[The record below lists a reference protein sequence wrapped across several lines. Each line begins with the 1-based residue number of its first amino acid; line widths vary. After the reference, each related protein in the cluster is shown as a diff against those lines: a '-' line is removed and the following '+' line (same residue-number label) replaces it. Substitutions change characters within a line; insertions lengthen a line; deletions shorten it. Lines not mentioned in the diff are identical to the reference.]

1 MASLN
6 LDKLSAV
13 AKSAIGLVVV
23 VLLGVGYFL
32 VFYTELAS
40 AIERAQQAEL
50 GLRNELVEARQNEH
64 LYQKDLAELTQRE
77 QRQNQLSKILPNST
91 EYPAFLSAIQSA
103 ANVSGV
109 TLTAWAPQPE
119 GVEKFYARVPMRLE
133 LQGRFHQIAKFFYG
147 VGQLD
152 RIINMENITMTEPK
166 VVDQDTVIRVTG
178 LATAFRTLG
187 VTESTQSKRPPT
199 KGAKK

>member
-6 LDKLSAV
+6 LDKLSPV
-13 AKSAIGLVVV
+13 ARLAIGLVVV
-23 VLLGVGYFL
+23 VLLAVGYFL
-32 VFYTELAS
+32 VFYTELAG
-40 AIERAQQAEL
+40 AIERAQKAEV
-50 GLRNELVEARQNEH
+50 GLRDDLVTARQNEH
-64 LYQKDLAELTQRE
+64 LYQKDLTELTQRE
-77 QRQNQLSKILPNST
+77 QRQNELSKILPNST

-119 GVEKFYARVPMRLE
+119 AVEKFYARVPMRLE

-152 RIINMENITMTEPK
+152 RIINMENITMTDPQ
-166 VVDQDTVIRVTG
+166 VVDKDTVIKVTG

-187 VTESTQSKRPPT
+187 ATESAQSKRPA